1 MVGNVIKLCSLIS
14 DVHIVPVTTSSVT
27 VTTSSVTVT
36 TSSVTV
42 TMSSVTVAMSSVTAA
57 KSSVT
62 ITTVKVSFMTA
73 SGTNDKVYSIITIA
87 RVKLIQVLIIKKT
100 KTMKAIEKMKKACL
114 ACRLVIGVVL
124 LTIAIIP
131 KTVIKK
137 VIAVLNMKKLLKI
150 GNFINKALF
159 IVRSM
164 TGNAWF
170 PAPPVSLATVSTDI
184 GNLVTAQTIALSR
197 AKGTAQDRNDKKA
210 IVLADLHQ
218 LLAYVQNVANLNPKN
233 AETIIES
240 SGFDFKLEA
249 PHLKQAIAVKPKK
262 GESGT
267 MIATVKKI
275 DGTMASLWQTSA
287 DGGRTWVSLDPTAKG
302 RIEITGLTP
311 GSTLMVK
318 HLPVLRKGKGTWLIS
333 AAVVVV

>member
-1 MVGNVIKLCSLIS
+1 
-14 DVHIVPVTTSSVT
+14 
-27 VTTSSVTVT
+27 
-36 TSSVTV
+36 
-42 TMSSVTVAMSSVTAA
+42 
-57 KSSVT
+57 
-62 ITTVKVSFMTA
+62 MTA

-114 ACRLVIGVVL
+114 AYRLVLGIVL

-131 KTVIKK
+131 KTVIKR
-137 VIAVLNMKKLLKI
+137 VIAVLNMKKLAKI
-150 GNFINKALF
+150 GAFINKALF
-159 IVRSM
+159 IMRSM

-170 PAPPVSLATVSTDI
+170 PSPPISLATVNADI
-184 GNLVTAQTIALSR
+184 GALETAETAALSKL
-197 AKGTAQDRNDKKA
+197 KGAAQDRNDKKA
-210 IVLADLHQ
+210 IVLADLRQ
-218 LLAYVQNVANLNPKN
+218 LMAYVQSVANLNPKN
-233 AETIIES
+233 AETIIAG
-240 SGFDFKLEA
+240 SGFDIKLEGVRTK
-249 PHLKQAIAVKPKK
+249 PPIAVKPKK

-275 DGTMASLWQTSA
+275 DGTVSSLWQMSA